1 MIGVLYRLRR
11 LLPLSSMLQ
20 LYKSLIRHHLEYCSH
35 LLDSV
40 SKGSVLLIE
49 KLQNQALRILG
60 CSDPY
65 KENILP
71 MSHRRNVGSLS
82 LLYRYF
88 HGHCSKELLGLV
100 PAPQHL
106 GPSTR
111 YAAASHPFCLEIPR
125 SRTKHHMK
133 SFFPR
138 TVRLWNS
145 LPSSVF
151 PADYDLAQFKR
162 SIG

>member
-1 MIGVLYRLRR
+1 M
-11 LLPLSSMLQ
+11 
-20 LYKSLIRHHLEYCSH
+20 
-35 LLDSV
+35 
-40 SKGSVLLIE
+40 
-49 KLQNQALRILG
+49 RILG
-60 CSDPY
+60 CSDPV

-82 LLYRYF
+82 LLYRHF

-100 PAPQHL
+100 PTPQHL

-111 YAAASHPFCLEIPR
+111 NAGSSHPYCLSVPH
-125 SRTKHHMK
+125 SRIAHHKK

-138 TVRLWNS
+138 TARLWNS

-151 PADYDLAQFKR
+151 PVDYDLLQFKANVN
-162 SIG
+162 SFLKSHLF